1 MRKRLLSALTLLTF
15 ALALS
20 AQQVYNETKM
30 SGYLQKLAQKETN
43 ARARGTQSHQQKV
56 CVLIKFN
63 EPSSAEAIGETYDCQ
78 ILDSIGGIYFVNIPI
93 CQLWPM
99 SMDERVQRIDA
110 HEMPRPTMNE
120 VPEYV
125 GAASAWSGEGLPQA
139 FTGKGIM
146 AGVVDI
152 GFDFTHP
159 MFYDS
164 IGKTRI
170 SRFYDMSRYEESGNL
185 GLAYEADNLT
195 ALRYSPRAVNQTHGT
210 HVASL
215 MAGSCVNGRK
225 AAYSGIAPQSNIAL
239 AEVAVGTA
247 DSTDNQSGSSVT
259 MLLGIKRLFDYA
271 DELGQPCV
279 VNLSMGGW
287 VPITEP
293 LTLENE
299 AIAAMNKPGHI
310 IVASA
315 GNDGEMYVTLEK
327 PEGVHD
333 VWASFRGKY
342 FLGND
347 TISTHAQSMQ
357 IDCYLLTKSPQIV
370 TFVINTGVGVMKT
383 LRFNTEEIK
392 EDTLTM
398 ICEHVTPVQ
407 YQEDSF
413 NFCVVK
419 EPSLTPNQGDEIY
432 HFIITPNN
440 LTFDRLSEW
449 LDWFDDC
456 LSVMISSDYPCE
468 MVSSPTGISFQ
479 SCKDPFGSG
488 KYGEGKLTN
497 AHSIGWPA
505 ESKNVIAVGAQ
516 HFNNRDGF
524 DNAPFLASFSSCGPS
539 WDGAVKP
546 DVVAPGVIIDGAYN
560 RFSSSIATESYCI
573 EDTITGYDN
582 SENYI
587 AYFSGT
593 SMSSPIVAGAVAL
606 WLQAKPD
613 LTTEEVRTLL
623 AKTCR
628 PIEDWRS
635 NGYPNNRYGYGEI
648 DVYAG
653 LLHLLSISNI
663 EGLSA
668 QQPTGVNV
676 KLVGRTLSVIDN
688 ATGLPVDADVT
699 LIVFSLDGKVVASAK
714 TCTLDLSSL
723 RNGVYAVQVN
733 ANEEKAKGSTL
744 IRL

>member
-1 MRKRLLSALTLLTF
+1 MRNKILSALTLLSF
-15 ALALS
+15 ALALG
-20 AQQVYNETKM
+20 AQQSYDVTKM
-30 SGYLQKLAQKETN
+30 SGFLQKLVQKEIV
-43 ARARGTQSHQQKV
+43 AKARGTKSPQQKV
-56 CVLIKFN
+56 CVLMKFN
-63 EPSSAEAIGETYDCQ
+63 GQSSAKAIVETYDCQ

-93 CQLWPM
+93 CQLGPM
-99 SMDERVQRIDA
+99 SMDERVQRIEA

-125 GAASAWSGEGLPQA
+125 GAVSAWSGEDLPQA
-139 FTGKGIM
+139 FTGKGVL

-159 MFYDS
+159 MFCDS

-170 SRFYDMSRYEESGNL
+170 SRFYDMSRYDESGNL
-185 GLAYEADNLT
+185 GMVYKEDDLT
-195 ALRYSPRAVNQTHGT
+195 AQRYSPRAVNQIHGT

-215 MAGSCVNGRK
+215 MAGSCVKGRK
-225 AAYSGIAPQSNIAL
+225 VTYSGIAPQSNIAL
-239 AEVAVGTA
+239 AEVAVSTV
-247 DSTDNQSGSSVT
+247 DSTDNQSGSSVS

-315 GNDGEMYVTLEK
+315 GNDGEMSVTLEK

-347 TISTHAQSMQ
+347 TISTHAQSTQ

-370 TFVINTGVGVMKT
+370 TFVINPGVGVMKT
-383 LRFNTEEIK
+383 LRFNTQEIS

-398 ICEHVTPVQ
+398 ICERVMPVE
-407 YQEDSF
+407 YLDDSF
-413 NFCVVK
+413 NFRVVK
-419 EPSLTPNQGDEIY
+419 EPPFTPNQEDAVY

-440 LTFDRLSEW
+440 LISDRLSTW
-449 LDWFDDC
+449 LDWFSGY

-468 MVSSPTGISFQ
+468 MVSSPTYISFQ
-479 SCKDPFGSG
+479 SCSDPFGSG
-488 KYGEGKLTN
+488 KYGDGKLSN

-516 HFNNRDGF
+516 YFNNRDGF
-524 DNAPFLASFSSCGPS
+524 DDASLLASFSSCGPS
-539 WDGAVKP
+539 WDGSVKP
-546 DVVAPGVIIDGAYN
+546 DVVAPGVIINGAYN
-560 RFSSSIATESYCI
+560 RFSSTIVTDSYCI
-573 EDTITGYDN
+573 RDTITGCDN

-593 SMSSPIVAGAVAL
+593 SMSSPIVAGSVAL

-628 PIEDWRS
+628 PMEDLKS
-635 NGYPNNRYGYGEI
+635 NGYPNSRYGYGEI

-653 LLHLLSISNI
+653 LLNILGISGI
-663 EGLSA
+663 DGLSA
-668 QQPTGVNV
+668 QQPSGVSV
-676 KLVGRTLSVIDN
+676 KLNGRTLSVIDN
-688 ATGLPVDADVT
+688 ATGMSVDANVA
-699 LIVFSLDGKVVASAK
+699 LKVYSLDGKVVASANA
-714 TCTLDLSSL
+714 CTLDLSSL
-723 RNGVYAVQVN
+723 HSGIYAVQVN
-733 ANEEKAKGSTL
+733 SNEEKIKGSTL